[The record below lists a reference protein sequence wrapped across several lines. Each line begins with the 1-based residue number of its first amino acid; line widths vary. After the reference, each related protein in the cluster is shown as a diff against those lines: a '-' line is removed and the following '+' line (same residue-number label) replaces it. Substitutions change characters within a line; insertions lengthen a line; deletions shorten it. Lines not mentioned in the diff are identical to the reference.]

1 MWKPSNESNSER
13 RLLWIWTHPLIYNQ
27 IKLEFIKIFE
37 IENNKEESSPE
48 PPENKKAKIET
59 EIIDDLIFKNDFV
72 TFKCLKDKLVRF
84 KLLGPLATTILSF
97 ALKIEDFSKLNL
109 QTIQKW
115 TNNDELSKYTLF
127 SSLSNYFQ
135 LNV

>member
-37 IENNKEESSPE
+37 IENNKEENSPE

-59 EIIDDLIFKNDFV
+59 EIINDLILKNNFV
-72 TFKCLKDKLVRF
+72 TLKCLKDNLVRF

-97 ALKIEDFSKLNL
+97 ALKIEDFSKLNH
-109 QTIQKW
+109 QAIQKW
-115 TNNDELSKYTLF
+115 TNNDELSKYILWSRQKF
-127 SSLSNYFQ
+127 Y
-135 LNV
+135 

>member
-1 MWKPSNESNSER
+1 LWKPSNESNSER

-37 IENNKEESSPE
+37 IENNKEENSPE

-59 EIIDDLIFKNDFV
+59 EIINDLIFKNDFV
-72 TFKCLKDKLVRF
+72 TLKCLKDKLVRF

-115 TNNDELSKYTLF
+115 TNNDELSKYILF

-135 LNV
+135 LNF